1 MSLRSDLGKVR
12 GLGSAKTGFQHWWL
26 QRLTAVAIIP
36 ISIWFVTELIQ
47 NLNST
52 YQEVVDWISSPLVTV
67 LMLGL
72 ISGVFYHAKLGIQV
86 VVEDYVHSELPKIFL
101 IIAVNLGLAFGAL
114 IGIVSVLKIALGSN
128 I

>member
-1 MSLRSDLGKVR
+1 MSLRSDLSKVR
-12 GLGSAKTGFQHWWL
+12 GLGSAKNGFHHWWL

-36 ISIWFVTELIQ
+36 LSIWFVSELIQ
-47 NLNST
+47 NLHST
-52 YQEVVDWISSPLVTV
+52 HQEVVDWISSPVVTV

-72 ISGVFYHAKLGIQV
+72 ICGIFYHAKLGIQV
-86 VVEDYVHSELPKIFL
+86 VVEDYVHSELLKLFL

-114 IGIVSVLKIALGSN
+114 IGIVSILKISLGSN